1 MHLTEISQEAVGHVA
16 RNMRQRDKDEI
27 YATRWS
33 DDPDALAKAVVSC
46 DPFALVACS
55 DDKEPVCVFGVHEMW
70 PGVFSVFMFATDRWD
85 EVSLSVTKHA
95 LRIMIPCVMSEGFV
109 RAECRS
115 LSTHT
120 QAHEWL
126 ELLGASKES
135 EHACY
140 GKNGETFFTYCW
152 TKPPSKTH

>member
-1 MHLTEISQEAVGHVA
+1 MKLDTLSLESVGHVA

-27 YATRWS
+27 YATRWNE
-33 DDPDALAKAVVSC
+33 DPESLAKAVVSC

-55 DDKEPVCVFGVHEMW
+55 DDGEPVCVFGVHEMW
-70 PGVFSVFMFATDRWD
+70 PGVFSVFMFATDRWN

-95 LRIMIPCVMSEGFV
+95 LRFMIPCVMSERFV

-115 LSTHT
+115 MSTHT
-120 QAHEWL
+120 QAHRWL
-126 ELLGASKES
+126 ETLGAYKES

-140 GKNGETFFTYCW
+140 GKNGETFFTYVW
-152 TKPPSKTH
+152 TKQPTKTN